1 MAATASGFLD
11 EMTTSPPPGK
21 SRGEYVMSALS
32 RFMTDV
38 PGTSL
43 VAWTKWFTP
52 IAISPR
58 CCSRANE
65 ESAPTRAS
73 SCLKQAANT
82 ISTKAETWSARTLRL
97 PPARFGQLTRDP
109 SIEGG
114 IRRLVLLFQRYR
126 GKLECVKNVAE
137 VELRDCRDRLAI
149 VIHARGRAESG

>member
-1 MAATASGFLD
+1 MGGRQLSARYSASLPLELFCRGFH
-11 EMTTSPPPGK
+11 
-21 SRGEYVMSALS
+21 RCNR
-32 RFMTDV
+32 RF
-38 PGTSL
+38 P
-43 VAWTKWFTP
+43 
-52 IAISPR
+52 
-58 CCSRANE
+58 E
-65 ESAPTRAS
+65 
-73 SCLKQAANT
+73 QAANT
-82 ISTKAETWSARTLRL
+82 ISAKAETWSARTLRL

>member
-1 MAATASGFLD
+1 MGGRQLSARYSASLPLELFCRGFHRCNRRF
-11 EMTTSPPPGK
+11 PG
-21 SRGEYVMSALS
+21 SVHSSM
-32 RFMTDV
+32 
-38 PGTSL
+38 
-43 VAWTKWFTP
+43 FTP

-73 SCLKQAANT
+73 SCLEQAANT
-82 ISTKAETWSARTLRL
+82 ISAKAETWSARTLRL

-137 VELRDCRDRLAI
+137 VELRDCRDSLAI